1 MQVLKKSE
9 SKLLG
14 RTYVELAIDDKAGT
28 ISRRGAVEAAAKELG
43 VEADRIGL
51 VGLEGQSGATAVVGK
66 LYVYES
72 ADAKKKMHQRHLQ
85 ERMLTNEEREK
96 LKQDRKK
103 AAAPAQAPA
112 AEAKK

>member
-14 RTYVELAIDDKAGT
+14 RTYVEFAIEETAGT
-28 ISRRGAVEAAAKELG
+28 VSRKGAVEAAAKELG
-43 VEADRIGL
+43 VETDRIGL
-51 VGLEGQSGATAVVGK
+51 VALEGQSGATAVVGR

-85 ERMLTNEEREK
+85 ERMLTKEEREK

-103 AAAPAQAPA
+103 AAAPAQAA
-112 AEAKK
+112 APEAKK